1 MEKARARVCV
11 SGHVQGVFF
20 RAFAEEVARSHGLTG
35 WVRNMSDGRVEA
47 LFEGERQGVERA
59 VSSLRS
65 GPPAARV
72 EDVEVRWEDFT
83 DEFGSFSVRYF

>member
-1 MEKARARVCV
+1 MEKARARVRV

-20 RAFAEEVARSHGLTG
+20 RAFTEEVARSYGLTG
-35 WVRNMSDGRVEA
+35 WVRNMSDGQVEA
-47 LFEGERQGVERA
+47 LLEGEKQGVERA